1 MNLASN
7 RPIAFKFQLY
17 VAGDA
22 QNSVQAIAN
31 LRAMCRAHLQDQY
44 EIEIVDVFLE
54 PKRALAE
61 GIFMTP
67 TLLKLEPAPVRRIVG
82 TLSQTQVVLQALGR
96 GLEAVAA

>member
-7 RPIAFKFQLY
+7 RLMQFKFQLY

-31 LRAMCRAHLQDQY
+31 LNTLCRTHLRDQY
-44 EIEIVDVFLE
+44 EIEIVDVFRE
-54 PKRALAE
+54 PRRALAE

-67 TLLKLEPAPVRRIVG
+67 TLVKLAPPPIRRIVG
-82 TLSQTQVVLQALGR
+82 SLSQTHVVLQALGLD
-96 GLEAVAA
+96 LEAVAA